1 MNQEIMDFN
10 DKLHFRDL
18 AKYYVQSF
26 NPRLQHEVIVLDA
39 IWCYDYKRI
48 EGMPTR
54 YDAHD
59 FVKYIASIINESKLN
74 PDRTYADAA
83 ERLANCRAIPLHR
96 IDMVRWI
103 GEWLTSYA

>member
-26 NPRLQHEVIVLDA
+26 NPRLRHEVIILDA

-48 EGMPTR
+48 KDMPTR

-59 FVKYIASIINESKLN
+59 FVKYINIIVEDIKLN
-74 PDRTYADAA
+74 PSKTYADTA
-83 ERLANCRAIPLHR
+83 ETLVSNSTIPLHR

-103 GEWLTSYA
+103 GEWLTNYA